1 MAIHVKVTGTR
12 EMLRAIE
19 QAGNRAIA
27 ATKAALYQE
36 GERVMAASK
45 MEAPV
50 GVDAVLRASGYV
62 RPPEPIGRGWRV
74 TLGYGG
80 AAKGYALVVHEG
92 RKPGSQPPS
101 KPLEPWVRKKLGV
114 PTKDVAS
121 VAFLVARKIKMRGTR
136 PTKFLEKPLLA
147 AAPGM
152 AGRMATR
159 IRRSLERK

>member
-1 MAIHVKVTGTR
+1 MAVTVKVTGTR
-12 EMLRAIE
+12 AMLRALE
-19 QAGNRAIA
+19 QAGSRATE

-45 MEAPV
+45 QESPV
-50 GVDAVLRASGYV
+50 GVDGVLRASGYV
-62 RPPEPIGRGWRV
+62 QPPEPVGRGWRV

-80 AAKGYALVVHEG
+80 AAKSYAIVVHEG

-101 KPLEPWVRKKLGV
+101 KPLEPWVKKKLGV
-114 PTKDVAS
+114 PAKEVAS